1 METATLHPDDR
12 ALVAWLSEQP
22 GGAVKMPDAQITKAL
37 GWGDNRGRGHR
48 SINRLLEAGAIVQ
61 RRGKTILNR
70 ERVRTIVQEQRPNE
84 SRTETL
90 EGERTVRGENS
101 RSSEEVGEPFAAQI
115 PPSRGAVQPANE
127 HGVQAERWPSEPAVE
142 TVYAHV
148 LPRPP
153 ASRGE
158 PLSAL
163 DVLTILAALSLTLC
177 CAVLSVR
184 GMLVLF
190 PGIPLGAMWLGGG
203 IEACKLTA
211 AGWIGHRWSDIGW
224 VARIF
229 LLIVIPSAAAL
240 NAVGVYGQLVE
251 GHVGA
256 RAQVSAGIEAG
267 DAQAAARV
275 EAAQGRLADVDRR
288 IALNDA
294 IVNGAAARGRANG
307 AAEALRR
314 QRTERASL
322 VKERQGIAQ
331 EVASLKSDRA
341 GAAAKGK
348 ATEAEALP
356 IQYVAQLFGVQAG
369 GEEVIRWFITGLVAC
384 GDPFAI
390 ILLGVVMSRRRRS

>member
-1 METATLHPDDR
+1 MSKSDALRWLAENSPVVTESYTTLGAIFGWQRATTWKVVQEWKRKNYLETATDPGSGNLTVAVHPTAIPIIIGSDAAGDDPEDDGS
-12 ALVAWLSEQP
+12 AGS
-22 GGAVKMPDAQITKAL
+22 D
-37 GWGDNRGRGHR
+37 
-48 SINRLLEAGAIVQ
+48 LLPAGASALPEVA
-61 RRGKTILNR
+61 
-70 ERVRTIVQEQRPNE
+70 
-84 SRTETL
+84 SA
-90 EGERTVRGENS
+90 
-101 RSSEEVGEPFAAQI
+101 RSAPAAAQGGSV
-115 PPSRGAVQPANE
+115 PEAAT
-127 HGVQAERWPSEPAVE
+127 E

-153 ASRGE
+153 APAPRAE
-158 PLSAL
+158 MSAL
-163 DVLTILAALSLTLC
+163 DVLTVLAALSLTA
-177 CAVLSVR
+177 CAATLSVR

-211 AGWIGHRWSDIGW
+211 AAWIGHRWGDIGW
-224 VARIF
+224 TGRLALFVLVVA
-229 LLIVIPSAAAL
+229 AAAL
-240 NAVGVYGQLVE
+240 NMVGVYGQLVE

-256 RAQVSAGIEAG
+256 RAQVSAGIETS
-267 DAQAAARV
+267 DAQAAARI
-275 EAAQGRLADVDRR
+275 EAVQGRLADVDRR

-331 EVASLKSDRA
+331 EVANLKSDRA
-341 GAAAKGK
+341 GQAAKGK
-348 ATEAEALP
+348 AVEAEALP
-356 IQYVAQLFGVQAG
+356 VQYVAQLFGIQAG
-369 GEEVIRWFITGLVAC
+369 GEEVIRWFIAGLVAC

>member
-1 METATLHPDDR
+1 MNDTTTAPMSKDE
-12 ALVAWLSEQP
+12 ALRWLVEQSP
-22 GGAVKMPDAQITKAL
+22 VTVGSYREVGDIWGWDKTKAWRVIQGWKRL
-37 GWGDNRGRGHR
+37 GYVTTETTPNDGRMQ
-48 SINRLLEAGAIVQ
+48 IAIVPTAIPISIADDDVNDSE
-61 RRGKTILNR
+61 RGTSPPLPSVSEPHPQQVANA
-70 ERVRTIVQEQRPNE
+70 
-84 SRTETL
+84 ETN
-90 EGERTVRGENS
+90 VN
-101 RSSEEVGEPFAAQI
+101 
-115 PPSRGAVQPANE
+115 GA
-127 HGVQAERWPSEPAVE
+127 REPAVE
-142 TVYAHV
+142 TVYAHA

-153 ASRGE
+153 APRGE
-158 PLSAL
+158 ALGPL

-177 CAVLSVR
+177 VAVLSVR

-211 AGWIGHRWSDIGW
+211 AAWIGHRWGDIGW
-224 VARIF
+224 VGRLA
-229 LLIVIPSAAAL
+229 LLALVPCAAAL

-256 RAQVSAGIEAG
+256 RAQVSAGIETN
-267 DAQAAARV
+267 DAQAAARI

-294 IVNGAAARGRANG
+294 IVNGAASRGRANG

-314 QRTERASL
+314 QRADRASL
-322 VKERQGIAQ
+322 TQERQRIAQ
-331 EVASLKSDRA
+331 EVAGLKSDRA

-369 GEEVIRWFITGLVAC
+369 GEEVIRWFIAGPV
-384 GDPFAI
+384 
-390 ILLGVVMSRRRRS
+390 